1 MMKPSLSPLL
11 LAALLAPALRAQTPA
26 PATAMATPAVVP
38 TNPALQSQPAHSTAN
53 PAQKAEALPA
63 GQLGPMVQNNEA
75 LRSGQAVSNEALQ
88 FNDRAG
94 ASVAPAAVTN
104 EALPA
109 GQAVPTV
116 QNNEALQFN
125 GRAGASI
132 ALAAES
138 NEALPTNQPRP
149 VVATPAR
156 NGEALP
162 SGQAVPAVIPAG
174 VQPGEALRS
183 SQAVA
188 TANPARNSEAL
199 QSHSAHSMAT
209 PARNG
214 EALPAG
220 QTVPAV
226 SPAGVHP
233 NEALP
238 SGQAISNEALR
249 SSQSTTVATGGA
261 LRAGQAASN
270 EALPAGQAAPAA
282 PAIPTSAEL
291 PFGTLADR
299 IRAAQ
304 HRQAETAAH
313 NRAVLAGGAVPMLNQ
328 ASDRL
333 LERLAAAKSENPVVS
348 GPGVALLLQQVA
360 DGARGP
366 SQTEIQRWLAVK
378 NQPSARL
385 EGLLAQQDSALQQ
398 AGALLIPRAEAVLPD
413 YRAGLERAGF
423 VLAADVAE
431 LNQRVAALS
440 HQQIPRLLERL
451 DPGVSLVLVHGLHF
465 AAPWAEPFDPAR
477 TQPRPFRP
485 LQGSKIT
492 VPMMEKTLNL
502 RRLDDRHARLQ
513 AVALPFAGDYVLLL
527 ARPDQP
533 STASLRD
540 AGRWLSQHQAELL
553 NAEPRP
559 LKLGL
564 PRWQLRRENPLVAT
578 LQAEGIRTVFGIK
591 ADLGGIGPDLRVG
604 DVRQTLSLSIDE
616 QGGRADVATVTEIVP
631 RSASLAPP
639 PELWL
644 DRPFVYALVAQ
655 SNGLTLLKGQL
666 HRPVGVQP

>member
-11 LAALLAPALRAQTPA
+11 LAALLAPALGAQTPA
-26 PATAMATPAVVP
+26 PAPA
-38 TNPALQSQPAHSTAN
+38 NPALQSHPARSTAPLARN
-53 PAQKAEALPA
+53 GEALPTDPA
-63 GQLGPMVQNNEA
+63 GPMVQNNEA
-75 LRSGQAVSNEALQ
+75 LHSGQPT
-88 FNDRAG
+88 
-94 ASVAPAAVTN
+94 PAAN
-104 EALPA
+104 
-109 GQAVPTV
+109 
-116 QNNEALQFN
+116 
-125 GRAGASI
+125 
-132 ALAAES
+132 
-138 NEALPTNQPRP
+138 
-149 VVATPAR
+149 PAR

-162 SGQAVPAVIPAG
+162 TGQAGPM
-174 VQPGEALRS
+174 VQ
-183 SQAVA
+183 
-188 TANPARNSEAL
+188 N
-199 QSHSAHSMAT
+199 
-209 PARNG
+209 
-214 EALPAG
+214 
-220 QTVPAV
+220 
-226 SPAGVHP
+226 

-238 SGQAISNEALR
+238 SGSAGPMVQNNEALH
-249 SSQSTTVATGGA
+249 S
-261 LRAGQAASN
+261 GQAASN
-270 EALPAGQAAPAA
+270 EALPSGQAAPAA

-304 HRQAETAAH
+304 HRQAESAAH
-313 NRAVLAGGAVPMLNQ
+313 NVAVLESGAVPMLNQ

-333 LERLAAAKSENPVVS
+333 LEQLAAAKTENPVVS
-348 GPGVALLLQQVA
+348 GPGVALLLQQLA

-378 NQPSARL
+378 NQPPARL

-398 AGALLIPRAEAVLPD
+398 AGALLIPRPEAVAAD

-440 HQQIPRLLERL
+440 HQQIPRLLEHL
-451 DPGVSLVLVHGLHF
+451 DPEVSLVLVHGLHF

-477 TQPRPFRP
+477 TQARSFRP
-485 LQGSKIT
+485 LHGGKIT

-502 RRLDDRHARLQ
+502 RQRDDRRARLQ

-533 STASLRD
+533 SAASLRD

-578 LQAEGIRTVFGIK
+578 LQAEGIRTVFGLK

-616 QGGRADVATVTEIVP
+616 QGGRADVATVAEIVP

-666 HRPVGVQP
+666 HRPAGVQP

>member
-38 TNPALQSQPAHSTAN
+38 TNPALQSPPAHSTAPPTRN
-53 PAQKAEALPA
+53 GEALPSGSA
-63 GQLGPMVQNNEA
+63 GPMVQNNEA
-75 LRSGQAVSNEALQ
+75 LHSGQAVSNEALRSSQ
-88 FNDRAG
+88 PQPPAVATNP
-94 ASVAPAAVTN
+94 VAPHGPSAQ
-104 EALPA
+104 
-109 GQAVPTV
+109 QA
-116 QNNEALQFN
+116 QALQFN
-125 GRAGASI
+125 GRAGATP
-132 ALAAES
+132 AAVT
-138 NEALPTNQPRP
+138 NEALH
-149 VVATPAR
+149 
-156 NGEALP
+156 
-162 SGQAVPAVIPAG
+162 SGSAG
-174 VQPGEALRS
+174 PMVQ
-183 SQAVA
+183 
-188 TANPARNSEAL
+188 N
-199 QSHSAHSMAT
+199 
-209 PARNG
+209 
-214 EALPAG
+214 
-220 QTVPAV
+220 
-226 SPAGVHP
+226 
-233 NEALP
+233 NEALH
-238 SGQAISNEALR
+238 S
-249 SSQSTTVATGGA
+249 
-261 LRAGQAASN
+261 
-270 EALPAGQAAPAA
+270 GQAAPAA

-304 HRQAETAAH
+304 HRQAESAAH
-313 NRAVLAGGAVPMLNQ
+313 NVAVLESGAVPMLNQ

-333 LERLAAAKSENPVVS
+333 LEGLAAAKTENPVVS

-378 NQPSARL
+378 NQPPARL

-398 AGALLIPRAEAVLPD
+398 AGALLIPRPEAVAPD

-533 STASLRD
+533 SAASLRD

-578 LQAEGIRTVFGIK
+578 LQAEGIRTVFGLK
-591 ADLGGIGPDLRVG
+591 ADLDGIGPDLRVG

-616 QGGRADVATVTEIVP
+616 RGGRADVATVAEIVP

>member
-1 MMKPSLSPLL
+1 M
-11 LAALLAPALRAQTPA
+11 
-26 PATAMATPAVVP
+26 
-38 TNPALQSQPAHSTAN
+38 
-53 PAQKAEALPA
+53 
-63 GQLGPMVQNNEA
+63 
-75 LRSGQAVSNEALQ
+75 
-88 FNDRAG
+88 
-94 ASVAPAAVTN
+94 
-104 EALPA
+104 
-109 GQAVPTV
+109 
-116 QNNEALQFN
+116 
-125 GRAGASI
+125 
-132 ALAAES
+132 
-138 NEALPTNQPRP
+138 P
-149 VVATPAR
+149 VVA
-156 NGEALP
+156 
-162 SGQAVPAVIPAG
+162 PAG
-174 VQPGEALRS
+174 VQPGEALPS
-183 SQAVA
+183 GQAGPTVQ
-188 TANPARNSEAL
+188 NKEAL
-199 QSHSAHSMAT
+199 
-209 PARNG
+209 PANQPRPAAAQNG
-214 EALPAG
+214 EALPTG
-220 QTVPAV
+220 QP
-226 SPAGVHP
+226 
-233 NEALP
+233 
-238 SGQAISNEALR
+238 
-249 SSQSTTVATGGA
+249 TTAAT
-261 LRAGQAASN
+261 
-270 EALPAGQAAPAA
+270 

-304 HRQAETAAH
+304 RQQAESAAH
-313 NRAVLAGGAVPMLNQ
+313 NVAALESGAVPMLNQ

-333 LERLAAAKSENPVVS
+333 LERLAAAKKENPVVS
-348 GPGVALLLQQVA
+348 GPGVVLLLQQVA

-378 NQPSARL
+378 NQPPARL

-398 AGALLIPRAEAVLPD
+398 AGALLIPRPEAVAPD

-431 LNQRVAALS
+431 LNRRVAALS

-485 LQGSKIT
+485 LPGGKIT

-527 ARPDQP
+527 ARPDRP
-533 STASLRD
+533 SAASLRD

-578 LQAEGIRTVFGIK
+578 LQAEGIRTVFGLR

-616 QGGRADVATVTEIVP
+616 QGGRADVATVAEIVP
-631 RSASLAPP
+631 RSASVAPP

-666 HRPVGVQP
+666 HRPAGVRP